1 MDIRGIWKVKE
12 IRVPTPDGVKVFT
25 PDNPPQEERFEGS
38 AELMNYRTEFAEDG
52 MLNTLMFVPEE
63 MRQEAAKQG
72 VEVREDGY
80 AAIESTTWKEAD
92 GKFYYDTGIQGE
104 TLGEPVDPFMEISVT
119 EDGCLLYGLESNT
132 DDPYV
137 QFINGRGLLR
147 QASFRKAPN
156 EIRCLSERKDP

>member
-1 MDIRGIWKVKE
+1 MDIRGTWKVKE

-38 AELMNYRTEFAEDG
+38 AELMGYRTEFAEDG

-80 AAIESTTWKEAD
+80 AAIESTVWKEEN
-92 GKFYYDTGIQGE
+92 GKIYYDTKIEGE
-104 TLGEPVDPFMEISVT
+104 VLGEKVDSFAEIPVT
-119 EDGCLLYGLESNT
+119 EDGCLLYSYGMILLE
-132 DDPYV
+132 
-137 QFINGRGLLR
+137 R
-147 QASFRKAPN
+147 A
-156 EIRCLSERKDP
+156 